1 MTPSNPSQPRMA
13 VLGAGTMGGGIAA
26 MLAASGYPV
35 TVADPSPEALE
46 RAHARVIKRAPD
58 ATITLVATPEEAA
71 SNADLIIE
79 AAPERLDLK
88 LALFRAI
95 DAAAPAHAHFASNTS
110 QYSVADLAA
119 VTQRPTRVCGMHW
132 FNPPERMQLIE
143 LVRTPHTSL
152 ETLAL
157 VTRVGETC
165 GKTVVEVSDQPGFV
179 ANRVM
184 TAGMLEAMRMLDQ
197 HVATADAIDRIT
209 QLGLN
214 HPMGPLALAD
224 YVGLDVMLWIAQSLH
239 ERLGDRFEPPA
250 GLIARVNAGKL
261 GRKSGEG
268 YFIYPPRN

>member
-1 MTPSNPSQPRMA
+1 VKTEDAPALRIA

-26 MLAASGYPV
+26 MLAAAGFDV
-35 TVADPSPEALE
+35 AVADPMPEA
-46 RAHARVIKRAPD
+46 RARAAARIAKRAPD
-58 ATITLVATPEEAA
+58 ALVRLLATPEEAA
-71 SNADLIIE
+71 AEADLVIE

-88 LALFRAI
+88 LELFRKV

-110 QYSVADLAA
+110 QFSVADLAA
-119 VTQRPTRVCGMHW
+119 VTHRPTRVAGMHW

-143 LVRTPHTSL
+143 LVRTPQSSDATLSL
-152 ETLAL
+152 
-157 VTRVGETC
+157 VRQVGEAC
-165 GKTVVEVSDQPGFV
+165 GKTVIEVSDQPGFV

-197 HVATADAIDRIT
+197 NVASADAIDRIT

-224 YVGLDVMLWIAQSLH
+224 YVGLDVMLWIAESLH
-239 ERLGDRFEPPA
+239 ARLGARFEPPA
-250 GLIARVNAGKL
+250 GLVSRVNAGKL

-268 YFIYPPRN
+268 YFVYPPRA